1 MVHFIGRYA
10 LYAKADTA
18 KMMTKNAFKSALI
31 VEVQEIRRMTQHLCA
46 SALGVNAQRVSL
58 APFSANTVAHLN

>member
-10 LYAKADTA
+10 SYAKADTA
-18 KMMTKNAFKSALI
+18 KTTTKNAFKSALI
-31 VEVQEIRRMTQHLCA
+31 VEVQEIRRMTQHRCA

-58 APFSANTVAHLN
+58 APFFTSTAAPP